1 MSKEKRIPYFRFYT
15 TDWRGDIPLRMC
27 SYAARGLWIDLLTLM
42 HESDRPGFLLIAGQP
57 PSARQLASLLGG
69 SEKEIRKLLTELEQA
84 GIFSTD
90 PETGAIF
97 SRRMVR
103 DKAKEERDRENGR
116 GGGNPKL
123 KAPDN
128 QPGKP
133 SGISPDA
140 NQGVNPQA
148 KAHGYTISSLRE
160 DLPSTS
166 VPGPA
171 SPSATDQG
179 GGVDEATAIIAE
191 FDRSRTAV
199 YGEAQARAWPAPTDL
214 VVAQRLVEQGAT
226 AALCRHVFDSRNA
239 KLKAD
244 GHKPRATLKAFE
256 PDVVEAL
263 TDKPKANGNGAHTAK
278 RDRSIFDLPEGSW
291 AHDLFL
297 RITLK
302 RTGAEAAELRKRF
315 FADPTGTLPELRRID
330 AELRG
335 APAAVANRDPGAP
348 A

>member
-42 HESDRPGFLLIAGQP
+42 HESDRPGHLLIAGQP
-57 PSARQLASLLGG
+57 PSPRQLASLLGG
-69 SEKEIRKLLTELEQA
+69 SEKEIRKLLAELEHA
-84 GIFSTD
+84 GIFSLD
-90 PETGAIF
+90 PETGAVF

-123 KAPDN
+123 KGQDN

-133 SGISPDA
+133 SRISPDA

-148 KAHGYTISSLRE
+148 KAHGYTSSSLRE

-166 VPGPA
+166 VPGSA
-171 SPSATDQG
+171 SPSASDQG

-191 FDRSRTAV
+191 FDQSRATV
-199 YGEAQARAWPAPTDL
+199 YGEAQARPWPAPSDL

-226 AALCRHVFDSRNA
+226 PALCRHVFDSRNA
-239 KLKAD
+239 KLKAE

-263 TDKPKANGNGAHTAK
+263 NDRPKPNGQGAAPGKPKRT
-278 RDRSIFDLPEGSW
+278 IFDLPDGAF
-291 AHDLFL
+291 AHDVFG
-297 RITLK
+297 RMARKGYGQQTV
-302 RTGAEAAELRKRF
+302 ELRDRF
-315 FADPTGTLPELRRID
+315 FADPAAALPEIRRID
-330 AELRG
+330 AEMRG
-335 APAAVANRDPGAP
+335 VTNRDAD
-348 A
+348 ASA

>member
-69 SEKEIRKLLTELEQA
+69 SEKEIRKLLAELEQA

-90 PETGAIF
+90 PDTGAIF

-123 KAPDN
+123 KAQDN

-133 SGISPDA
+133 SGISSDA
-140 NQGVNPQA
+140 NRGVNPQA

-171 SPSATDQG
+171 SPSTPDQG
-179 GGVDEATAIIAE
+179 GGVDEAAAIIAE
-191 FDRSRTAV
+191 FDRSRAAV
-199 YGEAQARAWPAPTDL
+199 YGEAQARGWPAPTDL

-256 PDVVEAL
+256 PDVIDAL
-263 TDKPKANGNGAHTAK
+263 SDKPKANGHGGQPAK
-278 RDRSIFDLPEGSW
+278 PKRSIFDLPDGAF
-291 AHDLFL
+291 AHDVFG
-297 RITLK
+297 RMARKGYGK
-302 RTGAEAAELRKRF
+302 RTVELREQF
-315 FADPTGTLPELRRID
+315 FADPAAALPEIRRID
-330 AELRG
+330 AEMRG
-335 APAAVANRDPGAP
+335 TAAGVGNRDAGAS